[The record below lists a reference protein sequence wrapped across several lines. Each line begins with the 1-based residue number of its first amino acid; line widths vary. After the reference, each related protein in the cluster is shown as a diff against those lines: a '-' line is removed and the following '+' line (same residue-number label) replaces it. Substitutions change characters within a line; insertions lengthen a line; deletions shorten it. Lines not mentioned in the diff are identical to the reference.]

1 MATFTTTVA
10 SPLPPD
16 QAFARM
22 AAFDRAPEWDPA
34 TQASVRIGTEQGLG
48 AEFDVTTGFGGKTHV
63 VRYRMSAY
71 EPPQRFVLD
80 AVLPNGIGLRDEISV
95 APDGTGSQVTYLARI
110 HPRGLWRLADPVF
123 TIVFRRIGA
132 RATPGLERYLDGHSP
147 HFGPAT

>member
-34 TQASVRIGTEQGLG
+34 TQASVRVGTERELG
-48 AEFDVTTGFGGKTHV
+48 AEFDVTTAFGGKTHV
-63 VRYRMSAY
+63 VRYRMNAY
-71 EPPQRFVLD
+71 EPPHRFVLD

-95 APDGTGSQVTYLARI
+95 VPDGTGSQVTYLARI
-110 HPRGLWRLADPVF
+110 RPHGLWRLADPVF
-123 TIVFRRIGA
+123 TVVFRRIGA
-132 RATPGLERYLDGHSP
+132 RAIPGLRRYLDDR
-147 HFGPAT
+147 